1 MLNADDEEQN
11 VFYEV
16 VYSNKDSD
24 SDEEDEERIVI
35 RKDRGNESGK

>member
-1 MLNADDEEQN
+1 MTGNKENVLNADDEEQN

-24 SDEEDEERIVI
+24 SDEE
-35 RKDRGNESGK
+35 